1 MSSRA
6 QGRSPP
12 SAKKR
17 QQAATRAR
25 NMRSAARARE
35 GLDAERAQ
43 QRQQEERARLEGAR
57 FKRELRAYQPDT
69 FSAPFGNTT
78 VVGAP
83 VPQNVDEFGADA
95 GIDLTQVRA

>member
-25 NMRSAARARE
+25 NMRIAARARE

-43 QRQQEERARLEGAR
+43 QRRQEEQARREEAR
-57 FKRELRAYQPDT
+57 FKRELRAYQHDT
-69 FSAPFGNTT
+69 FSAPFGKVSAQGRQLHVLGTGRRNT
-78 VVGAP
+78 
-83 VPQNVDEFGADA
+83 
-95 GIDLTQVRA
+95 IH